1 METVEVKIS
10 EFYSSGKYFPY
21 MPRVVFEAL
30 ERAFLNG
37 EQTALV
43 PAGAYNEMMY
53 EYKKNKGGDGR

>member
-1 METVEVKIS
+1 MKIS

-37 EQTALV
+37 EAEARV
-43 PAGAYNEMMY
+43 PGPAFRDMVAAYEKAKSSN
-53 EYKKNKGGDGR
+53 

>member
-43 PAGAYNEMMY
+43 P
-53 EYKKNKGGDGR
+53 GRLSM